1 MQVFELAKDL
11 NVSTRTLLTLLRKM
25 GVALHGDRDLVPGDD
40 VSRLLARIE
49 RERRQGGG
57 ETRDAVRS
65 ALEDV
70 RSTHVRRRR
79 RVRVRRSRRTEPD
92 VGQVQPAGPDSTVD
106 NGRRSSA
113 NSVDAL
119 APTESAKPVDAGAS
133 QDEAVEARAGRVD
146 SLESSPD
153 AGARGP
159 VSEPG
164 GRSRPDGAATGDHG
178 SATAADGNVSKADPG
193 AAGGTLES
201 DGLAEPAAASPVSG
215 VTAAAGLGVPGAGD
229 SMDTGAGPR
238 RTPESEGAEAVA
250 GSTPIGVDE
259 SMGVGSAPERTTEVA
274 TSTLSAE
281 LPPEPLAAPGSASPQ
296 EADTDSASTP
306 PEESP
311 AVERPRLRSAR
322 SQSPEGPG
330 RVVRKSARPAPAASA
345 GPGGQVRIQ
354 AEGYGPDGKRKR
366 GKGKRRQRVDQGA
379 VQQNLQRVLAELKA
393 GGRRRR
399 KSRQARPTVEEM
411 DAAREQAREE
421 EKREA
426 TTVRVNEFLTVAE
439 LGDLIDV
446 SSTELIGS
454 AFKSLGLMVTIN
466 QRLDF
471 DQIEM
476 LLDEFNF
483 AAVREEEYG
492 APEKHVEEADDDP
505 EDLLPRP
512 PVVTV
517 MGHVDHGKT
526 KLLDSVRHTNVVA
539 GEAGGITQH
548 IGAYH
553 VEVDPERS
561 LTFLD
566 TPGHAAFTAM
576 RARGADVTD
585 IVILVVA
592 ADDSVMPQTIE
603 AISHARN
610 AGVPIVVAINKMD
623 LPGANADRVKQQLLS
638 HDVTV
643 EDYGGDVLTAPISA
657 RDGTGV
663 DDLLEKVLLQ
673 AELLE
678 LKANPDRPA
687 VGAVIEARLDVGKG
701 SVVSVLVQKGT
712 LRVGDDFICGK
723 YDGRVR
729 ALLDERGSVVE
740 EAGPGIPVQILG
752 VKGVPQAGDTLQ
764 VMGAMRA
771 SEIATTRQRLEREK
785 LLRIKDR
792 GIKLGDFSQILSAGQ
807 VSTLPLI
814 IKGDV
819 DGSVQAVSDTLERLS
834 TAEVQVEIIH
844 RAVGAIN
851 EEDVLLARTAGGV
864 IIGFRVRPNV
874 SARQLAEREDVD
886 IQIYDV
892 IYDAENDVRSA
903 LEGML
908 APERRE
914 KVVGSAEVRE
924 TFKVT
929 KVGTIAGCYVGEG
942 LIEHQ
947 ATVRLIRSGIVVYT
961 GEIASLKRFK
971 DDVKLVR
978 AGLECGIGV
987 ANYND
992 VKVGDVIE
1000 CFVVEEFA
1008 RTLAGSAA
1016 GR

>member
-1 MQVFELAKDL
+1 MRVFELARDL
-11 NVSTRTLLTLLRKM
+11 RVSSRMLLTLLRKM
-25 GVALHGDRDLVPGDD
+25 GVALHGDRDFVPADD

-49 RERRQGGG
+49 RERRQGGFG
-57 ETRDAVRS
+57 TREAVRA

-70 RSTHVRRRR
+70 RATHIRR
-79 RVRVRRSRRTEPD
+79 RRSRRRIRRKAPEEAEVVPVASSVAVEKSPGSAAAPTDSTMPSGGGEDGLGGVSEATPGAAAALASPGTGAAESAQVDGAAQQQAPNGDASPPVGAEPLRPD
-92 VGQVQPAGPDSTVD
+92 VPDSGGESLPDGVDRAGVGAAGEGGSAPGHAPAPPAGEGGDQPDA
-106 NGRRSSA
+106 GRHGGKDSA
-113 NSVDAL
+113 PRPNDRRDAL
-119 APTESAKPVDAGAS
+119 SEPRSPDDAAEPPAPAGAS
-133 QDEAVEARAGRVD
+133 PEAPPA
-146 SLESSPD
+146 ST
-153 AGARGP
+153 
-159 VSEPG
+159 SEPPAPPA
-164 GRSRPDGAATGDHG
+164 S
-178 SATAADGNVSKADPG
+178 
-193 AAGGTLES
+193 
-201 DGLAEPAAASPVSG
+201 GLDRAVPAANQAVASP
-215 VTAAAGLGVPGAGD
+215 
-229 SMDTGAGPR
+229 
-238 RTPESEGAEAVA
+238 E
-250 GSTPIGVDE
+250 
-259 SMGVGSAPERTTEVA
+259 
-274 TSTLSAE
+274 
-281 LPPEPLAAPGSASPQ
+281 ASP
-296 EADTDSASTP
+296 A
-306 PEESP
+306 P
-311 AVERPRLRSAR
+311 AIPKLRSAR
-322 SQSPEGPG
+322 SQGPQG
-330 RVVRKSARPAPAASA
+330 PVRVVRKARLAPAASA

-354 AEGYGPDGKRKR
+354 AEGYGPDGRRKGG
-366 GKGKRRQRVDQGA
+366 GKKGRRRQRVDQGA
-379 VQQNLQRVLAELKA
+379 VQQNIQRVMAELKG

-399 KSRQARPTVEEM
+399 KSRDPRPTVEEKE
-411 DAAREQAREE
+411 ARKEEARREE
-421 EKREA
+421 EREA
-426 TTVRVNEFLTVAE
+426 KTVRVNEFLTVAE
-439 LGDLIDV
+439 LGELIDI

-476 LLDEFNF
+476 LLEEFNF
-483 AAVREEEYG
+483 TAVREDEYG
-492 APEKHVEEADDDP
+492 AAEEGALDEEDDP
-505 EDLLPRP
+505 ELAMPRP

-526 KLLDSVRHTNVVA
+526 KLLDSIRDTNVVA
-539 GEAGGITQH
+539 GESGGITQH

-553 VEVDPERS
+553 VEVDGERS

-623 LPGANADRVKQQLLS
+623 LPAANADRVKQQLLN

-643 EDYGGDVLTAPISA
+643 EDFGGDVLAAPISA
-657 RDGTGV
+657 RDGAGI

-678 LKANPDRPA
+678 LQANPDRPA
-687 VGAVIEARLDVGKG
+687 TGAVIEARLDVGKG

-729 ALLDERGSVVE
+729 ALLDERGGVVE

-764 VMGAMRA
+764 VMEAMRA
-771 SEIATTRQRLEREK
+771 SEIANTRQRLEREK

-792 GIKLGDFSQILSAGQ
+792 GIKLGDFSQILSAGE

-819 DGSVQAVSDTLERLS
+819 DGSVQAVSDTLQRLS
-834 TAEVQVEIIH
+834 TGEVRVEIVH

-874 SARQLAEREDVD
+874 NARQLAEREGVD
-886 IQIYDV
+886 IQVYDV
-892 IYDAENDVRSA
+892 IYHAENDVRAA

-908 APERRE
+908 APERLE

-924 TFKVT
+924 TFRVT
-929 KVGTIAGCYVGEG
+929 KVGTIAGCYVSEG
-942 LIEHQ
+942 AMEHQ
-947 ATVRLIRSGIVVYT
+947 STVRLIRDGIVAYT
-961 GEIASLKRFK
+961 GEIGSLKRFK

-978 AGLECGIGV
+978 NGLECGIGI
-987 ANYND
+987 ANFND

-1000 CFVVEEFA
+1000 CFVVEEVA
-1008 RTLAGSAA
+1008 RTLAGSAH